1 MYQFPIGVRS
11 NNFRLGLRESIKMAA
26 EIGCNGIQLQATDG
40 ETAAEN
46 MSKEGRRELLKFTKD
61 LGLKFSALC
70 GDFGGHGFM
79 IDSDNA
85 ARIER
90 SKRVLEMALDLEC
103 NIVTTHIGILHED
116 EFNPRWDVMRRA
128 CSSLSKIGDQLGGYF
143 AIETG
148 PEPSARLKKFL
159 DSLDGHGMKVNF
171 DPANLAMV
179 IGEDIPAAVHTLKD
193 YIVHTHAKDGKMLVK
208 TNPENIYGF
217 FEEDKIEQI
226 KYFEETPLGTGN
238 VPFPAYLNALDEIGF
253 KGYLTIERE
262 VGATPVN
269 DIRLAVEF
277 LKQQMK

>member
-1 MYQFPIGVRS
+1 MFHYPIGVRS
-11 NNFRLGLRESIKMAA
+11 NNFRLGLRESIQKAA
-26 EIGCNGIQLQATDG
+26 ELGCNGIQLQATDG

-46 MSKEGRRELLKFTKD
+46 MSKEVRRELLKFTKD
-61 LGLKFSALC
+61 LGLEFSALC

-79 IDSDNA
+79 IDEDNE

-90 SKRVLEMALDLEC
+90 SKRVLEMAQDLEC

-116 EFNPRWDVMRRA
+116 ESNPRWDVMRRA
-128 CSSLSKIGDQLGGYF
+128 CSKLSLIGDELGGYF

-148 PEPSARLKKFL
+148 PEPACRLKKFL
-159 DSLDGHGMKVNF
+159 ESLDGHGMKVNF

-217 FEEDKIEQI
+217 FDESKIEKI
-226 KYFEETPLGTGN
+226 RYFEETPLGTGH
-238 VPFPAYLNALDEIGF
+238 VPFPAYLKALEDIGF

-262 VGATPVN
+262 VGATPVE
-269 DIRLAVEF
+269 DIALAVGF
-277 LKQQMK
+277 LKDLTK